1 MQLLEIQ
8 EPKTAISSKKAKETA
23 APQSIAIGIDLGTT
37 NSLVSYSED
46 GCPRILKDELGEN
59 KIPSIVAITKTG
71 DFLVGNKTKFFFGDK
86 STKVISSIKR
96 FMGKETDSFAPLTP
110 VEISSKILS
119 KLKNIAETS
128 LKREITKAVITVPA
142 YFDESARQATKQAAN
157 LAGLE
162 VLRIINEPTA
172 AALAYGLNKNR
183 EGIYIIYDLGGGTF
197 DVSILKMKR
206 GVFQVIATGGD
217 RELGGD
223 DIDCALAEFIVKKS
237 QNLNCSD
244 YIIKQACYVKE
255 RLSET
260 SEIAIQDIIISR
272 SDLEKIA
279 EPLISKT
286 LSITLRAIKDSRL
299 NLEQIDGIILVGGAT
314 KTPLVREKIAETFAN
329 IKIYDDVNPDEIVA
343 MGAAIQA
350 ENLTAGSN
358 SVLVDVTPLSL
369 GIELLGGIV
378 EKIIT
383 KNTPIPVSIAK
394 EFTTYEDGQTGIQL
408 HIVQGEREMARD
420 CISLAKFELQ
430 GIPPMKAG
438 TAKVQVTF
446 TIDADGLLMVS
457 ACEAQTK
464 TIQTIEVMPSYGLSS
479 AQVEAMLRS
488 SIENAKEDVEQRLL
502 TEARVHAEQLVGA
515 ISKSIIEDSDLL
527 STEEYKAI
535 DIVIEQVKN
544 NIIGKDRHSIDNA
557 VIELEKAVSKFLD
570 DKINKHINTALRG
583 AAIQEIEGKLAS

>member
-8 EPKTAISSKKAKETA
+8 EPQTATSLKKGQGKRV
-23 APQSIAIGIDLGTT
+23 PNSIAIGIDLGTT

-46 GCPRILKDELGEN
+46 GCPRVLKDELDEN
-59 KIPSIVAITKTG
+59 KIPSIVAVTKSG
-71 DFLVGNKTKFFFGDK
+71 DFLVGNKTKFFFGD
-86 STKVISSIKR
+86 STTKIISSIKR
-96 FMGKETDSFAPLTP
+96 FMGKETDDFAPLTP

-119 KLKNIAETS
+119 KLKNIAES
-128 LKREITKAVITVPA
+128 NLKREVTKAVITVPA

-223 DIDCALAEFIVKKS
+223 DIDSALAEFILKKS
-237 QNLNCSD
+237 QNLSCSD

-260 SEIAIQDIIISR
+260 SEVTIQDTSISI

-279 EPLISKT
+279 EPFISKT
-286 LSITLRAIKDSRL
+286 LSITLRTIKDSRL
-299 NLEQIDGIILVGGAT
+299 DLGQIDGIILVGGAT
-314 KTPLVREKIAETFAN
+314 KMPLVRQTIAKTFAN

-430 GIPPMKAG
+430 GIPPMNAG
-438 TAKVQVTF
+438 SAKVQVTF

-457 ACEAQTK
+457 AFEAQTK
-464 TIQTIEVMPSYGLSS
+464 TMQTIEVMPSYGLSS
-479 AQVEAMLRS
+479 TQVEVMLRS
-488 SIENAKEDVEQRLL
+488 SIENAKQDIEQRLL
-502 TEARVHAEQLVGA
+502 TEAIVHAEQLVNA
-515 ISKSIIEDSDLL
+515 ISKSIVEDRDLL
-527 STEEYKAI
+527 SKEEYESI
-535 DIVIEQVKN
+535 DVVIERVKN
-544 NIIGKDRHSIDNA
+544 NILGKDRHSIDNA

-583 AAIQEIEGKLAS
+583 AAIQDIEGKLAS